1 MKIIKKAFEWA
12 RPLTPLNLSS
22 VSGIALHH
30 MAHATAGMD
39 LIHQWHLAR
48 GWKGFAYNYW
58 IDFEGNVYEC
68 RGLNS
73 GGGLFDPLN
82 DTVLSVGFQGDY
94 NTSKV
99 MPKDQYDAGVDL
111 IRHLKQQIPS
121 IDVVHGHKH
130 WQDNTSCPGKF
141 FPLSEMITDS
151 NKVDYDDLPI
161 KDFEQVASWA
171 KEPVKKVVRAGIMIG
186 DSHGYFKPTELIT
199 RQEVAVV
206 IDRLLNFTKAKT

>member
-1 MKIIKKAFEWA
+1 MKIIKREFNWS
-12 RPLTPLNLSS
+12 RPLKPLD
-22 VSGIALHH
+22 VGKITGIALHH
-30 MAHATAGMD
+30 MAHLTAGMD
-39 LIHQWHLAR
+39 TIHQWHIQR

-130 WQDNTSCPGKF
+130 WQANTSCPGEY
-141 FPLSEMITDS
+141 FPLSEMLVDS
-151 NKVDYDDLPI
+151 SSGAI
-161 KDFEQVASWA
+161 KDIDQAAPWA

-206 IDRLLNFTKAKT
+206 IDRLLNFTKDKT